1 MLLPISRAGK
11 TREFSRSRPVL
22 RLWQLFGTE
31 AFAEQ
36 RLAMLCCIGA
46 QAQRSP
52 VVGVPVRRQGEGRGA
67 DGARRLRRLDEA
79 SRVGERAGAAGAQK
93 DE

>member
-1 MLLPISRAGK
+1 MVHEPPEDLLSEGLADIDQDI
-11 TREFSRSRPVL
+11 PVSSIVVAVIY
-22 RLWQLFGTE
+22 QEGGV
-31 AFAEQ
+31 A
-36 RLAMLCCIGA
+36 
-46 QAQRSP
+46 P

>member
-1 MLLPISRAGK
+1 M
-11 TREFSRSRPVL
+11 F
-22 RLWQLFGTE
+22 TE
-31 AFAEQ
+31 R

-46 QAQRSP
+46 PRSP